1 MFLENEEIKCYNMKL
16 RKGVFLIYANL
27 RAPGKK
33 QMRLNPKI
41 YAALAN
47 EPIEKQKID
56 GKNIEIHYMNDTPYL
71 FQFAS
76 KGRFSIWTSDGQNF
90 KILIE
95 KRYHEML
102 HDFYQPEIN
111 AIWLSFMIR
120 VGNINKKMGKW
131 FLYPT
136 IVLYLAIAILGSIF
150 FSGYTTEILIGIVVI
165 MIASRMVQSR
175 LFNRKV
181 TQENRVAQDEIA
193 KILGED
199 KYAGILKLQ
208 ELHLKEY
215 FKFDE
220 EEQQTEA
227 ISNQNE
233 APVKEEDSSND
244 NGTKND

>member
-1 MFLENEEIKCYNMKL
+1 
-16 RKGVFLIYANL
+16 
-27 RAPGKK
+27 
-33 QMRLNPKI
+33 MRLNPKI
-41 YAALAN
+41 YSALVN
-47 EPIEKQKID
+47 EPIEKQEIEGKI
-56 GKNIEIHYMNDTPYL
+56 IEIHYMNDTPYL

-76 KGRFSIWTSDGQNF
+76 KGRFSIWTSNGQNYR
-90 KILIE
+90 ILIE
-95 KRYHEML
+95 RKYHEML

-111 AIWLSFMIR
+111 AIWLNFMIR

-136 IVLYLAIAILGSIF
+136 IALYLAIAIIGSIF

-220 EEQQTEA
+220 EEKQTE
-227 ISNQNE
+227 IFTNQNDTT
-233 APVKEEDSSND
+233 VIEEDSLND